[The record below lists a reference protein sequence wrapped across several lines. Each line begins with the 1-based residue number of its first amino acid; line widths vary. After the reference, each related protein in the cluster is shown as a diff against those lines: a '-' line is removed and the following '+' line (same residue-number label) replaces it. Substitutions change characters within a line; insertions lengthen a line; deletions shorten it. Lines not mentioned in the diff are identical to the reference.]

1 MIQRSVCL
9 CDGKYIGIE
18 SIYTVIDGKQINIP
32 NKLEALRQKG
42 RNNELFCPCGCGA
55 NLTVVASERG
65 LRAQHFRIKDGT
77 EKVECRA
84 TEEGE
89 ESLYSKIVLKC
100 WLDDKL
106 QVDDIETRVPI
117 SMLSDSE
124 RKYEFSF
131 VSPSRKVAVSYTYD
145 RYNLSEE
152 KFCILQENRGTLNL
166 ICITDHAHRNPTGQY
181 PETLMRM
188 QEQQG
193 YCSFLKQVGGKY
205 KEALLSVVVYR
216 KDCDGVWQEIQVAYA
231 LLHEFSFSA
240 DGELQYE
247 DSLVSPMVMATIAAF
262 DERMQAELSR
272 REAERLEQEQE
283 AERKEKE
290 RIARI
295 EKARKRQQEAQ
306 EKRRLEEE
314 AARRREEE
322 FQHNLPQLLETSQEP
337 IEDAKGRRLYK
348 CERCG
353 RIAQKNLFEIMG
365 IADKPNMGICKPCV
379 QQASDAQRKADVQA
393 LIDSIKKEGL
403 PKKETNQPRRCP
415 LCGGGVLQEKTGRY
429 GRFIGCS
436 NYPACK
442 YAESYI
448 YR

>member
-32 NKLEALRQKG
+32 NKLEALRQKW

-247 DSLVSPMVMATIAAF
+247 DSLVSPMVMAAIAAF

-272 REAERLEQEQE
+272 REAERLEQERE
-283 AERKEKE
+283 AEEKE
-290 RIARI
+290 RIARL
-295 EKARKRQQEAQ
+295 EKARKRRQEAE

-314 AARRREEE
+314 AARRRAEE

-403 PKKETNQPRRCP
+403 PKKETNQPRHCP

-429 GRFIGCS
+429 GRFMGCS

-442 YAESYI
+442 YSEPYI

>member
-1 MIQRSVCL
+1 MTCYMSFHFLQMENCNTKILL
-9 CDGKYIGIE
+9 CP
-18 SIYTVIDGKQINIP
+18 Q
-32 NKLEALRQKG
+32 
-42 RNNELFCPCGCGA
+42 
-55 NLTVVASERG
+55 
-65 LRAQHFRIKDGT
+65 
-77 EKVECRA
+77 
-84 TEEGE
+84 
-89 ESLYSKIVLKC
+89 
-100 WLDDKL
+100 
-106 QVDDIETRVPI
+106 
-117 SMLSDSE
+117 
-124 RKYEFSF
+124 
-131 VSPSRKVAVSYTYD
+131 
-145 RYNLSEE
+145 
-152 KFCILQENRGTLNL
+152 
-166 ICITDHAHRNPTGQY
+166 
-181 PETLMRM
+181 
-188 QEQQG
+188 
-193 YCSFLKQVGGKY
+193 
-205 KEALLSVVVYR
+205 
-216 KDCDGVWQEIQVAYA
+216 
-231 LLHEFSFSA
+231 
-240 DGELQYE
+240 
-247 DSLVSPMVMATIAAF
+247 MVMATIAAF

-403 PKKETNQPRRCP
+403 PKKETNQPHRCP

>member
-247 DSLVSPMVMATIAAF
+247 DTLVSQMVMATIAAF

-314 AARRREEE
+314 AA
-322 FQHNLPQLLETSQEP
+322 
-337 IEDAKGRRLYK
+337 
-348 CERCG
+348 
-353 RIAQKNLFEIMG
+353 
-365 IADKPNMGICKPCV
+365 
-379 QQASDAQRKADVQA
+379 
-393 LIDSIKKEGL
+393 
-403 PKKETNQPRRCP
+403 
-415 LCGGGVLQEKTGRY
+415 
-429 GRFIGCS
+429 
-436 NYPACK
+436 
-442 YAESYI
+442 
-448 YR
+448 

>member
-32 NKLEALRQKG
+32 KKLEALRKKG

-117 SMLSDSE
+117 SMHSDSD

-131 VSPSRKVAVSYTYD
+131 VSFSRNVALSYTYD

-152 KFCILQENRGTLNL
+152 KFRILRENRGALNL
-166 ICITDHAHRNPTGQY
+166 VCITDYSHRNPTGQY

-188 QEQQG
+188 QEQQVC
-193 YCSFLKQVGGKY
+193 Y
-205 KEALLSVVVYR
+205 
-216 KDCDGVWQEIQVAYA
+216 
-231 LLHEFSFSA
+231 
-240 DGELQYE
+240 
-247 DSLVSPMVMATIAAF
+247 
-262 DERMQAELSR
+262 
-272 REAERLEQEQE
+272 
-283 AERKEKE
+283 
-290 RIARI
+290 
-295 EKARKRQQEAQ
+295 
-306 EKRRLEEE
+306 
-314 AARRREEE
+314 
-322 FQHNLPQLLETSQEP
+322 P
-337 IEDAKGRRLYK
+337 IMRGT
-348 CERCG
+348 
-353 RIAQKNLFEIMG
+353 
-365 IADKPNMGICKPCV
+365 
-379 QQASDAQRKADVQA
+379 AQRGIRFS
-393 LIDSIKKEGL
+393 LMCWS
-403 PKKETNQPRRCP
+403 T
-415 LCGGGVLQEKTGRY
+415 RY
-429 GRFIGCS
+429 VFRI
-436 NYPACK
+436 
-442 YAESYI
+442 
-448 YR
+448 